1 MKQKHL
7 DDQAQICGALLHD
20 FGLDHGDVKIKN
32 FRDLGSLP
40 ISIVAYHNKFL
51 RQVRRA
57 FVIGSYYP
65 ALTGAC
71 ALGERILNHLLL
83 SLREFFKG
91 SPEYKTIYKKDSF
104 DKWDILIGTLKSWG
118 ILLPDAVTAF
128 NELKGIRNRA
138 IHFNPET
145 DHNDRDLALTAIQ
158 TLERVINSQFSGFGP
173 QPWFIKNTPGTIFLK
188 KSVETDP
195 FIRTVYLP
203 NCTLVGPYHT
213 LEYSSSG
220 WIVHDNFAYEDREIS
235 DEEFAH
241 LHNDRASHP
250 KSLDAKPTVDIVGPR
265 PVACGMTRHDGRT
278 PSQLRPVTFT
288 PGFAPNATGSV
299 LVSTG
304 ETRVICSAM
313 VEEAVP
319 RWMKE
324 QQVPG
329 GWVTAEYSM
338 LPYSTL
344 QRKQR
349 DSSRGKVDG
358 RATEIQRLIGRSLRA
373 ALDLDKLGQ
382 RTMWIDCDVLSADGG
397 TRTASI
403 TGASV
408 AAALACRKLM
418 AEGKIKQ
425 WPIKQL
431 VTAVSVGI
439 VNGVALL
446 DLCYVE
452 DKDAAVDLNVVMTEG
467 GQFVEVQGSG
477 EESTFSEAELNTML
491 ALARGGIGELV
502 GMQRAV
508 IG

>member
-1 MKQKHL
+1 
-7 DDQAQICGALLHD
+7 
-20 FGLDHGDVKIKN
+20 
-32 FRDLGSLP
+32 
-40 ISIVAYHNKFL
+40 
-51 RQVRRA
+51 
-57 FVIGSYYP
+57 
-65 ALTGAC
+65 
-71 ALGERILNHLLL
+71 
-83 SLREFFKG
+83 
-91 SPEYKTIYKKDSF
+91 
-104 DKWDILIGTLKSWG
+104 
-118 ILLPDAVTAF
+118 
-128 NELKGIRNRA
+128 
-138 IHFNPET
+138 
-145 DHNDRDLALTAIQ
+145 
-158 TLERVINSQFSGFGP
+158 
-173 QPWFIKNTPGTIFLK
+173 
-188 KSVETDP
+188 
-195 FIRTVYLP
+195 
-203 NCTLVGPYHT
+203 
-213 LEYSSSG
+213 
-220 WIVHDNFAYEDREIS
+220 
-235 DEEFAH
+235 
-241 LHNDRASHP
+241 
-250 KSLDAKPTVDIVGPR
+250 
-265 PVACGMTRHDGRT
+265 MTRHDGRT
-278 PSQLRPVTFT
+278 PAQLRPVTFT

-319 RWMKE
+319 RWMKD

-349 DSSRGKVDG
+349 DSSRGKTDG

-373 ALDLDKLGQ
+373 ALDLDKLGP

-418 AEGKIKQ
+418 AEGKIKE

-491 ALARGGIGELV
+491 DLARGGIGELV
-502 GMQRAV
+502 AKQRMV